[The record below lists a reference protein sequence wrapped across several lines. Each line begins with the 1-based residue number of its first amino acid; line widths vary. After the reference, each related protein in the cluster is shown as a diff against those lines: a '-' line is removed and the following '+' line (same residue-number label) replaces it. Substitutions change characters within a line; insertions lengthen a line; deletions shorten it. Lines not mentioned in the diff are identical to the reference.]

1 MTQFVDECRK
11 EWHHLGVPE
20 AVANE
25 MAADLEAD
33 LTEAHAD
40 GVAPEAVLG
49 NDFFDPKAFAAS
61 WATARGVVSRSPG
74 SPVGPVAPR
83 RMRFPSWTLAAGAVV
98 CAAVALLGLVIL
110 VGRRVG
116 SESVAA
122 AAVPRR
128 VLLRPSI
135 PFVGLHRVFVSQ
147 PAVAFVA
154 LGGVLFLAGLVGLG
168 VTLWFWRP
176 WSTRRRGSGLDQSA
190 GMPGYL

>member
-1 MTQFVDECRK
+1 MSNPFVDECRQ

-61 WATARGVVSRSPG
+61 WATARGVTSPG
-74 SPVGPVAPR
+74 PGVPQKI
-83 RMRFPSWTLAAGAVV
+83 RFRSWSLAAGAIA
-98 CAAVALLGLVIL
+98 CAAAAMLGLLIL

-116 SESVAA
+116 SESVAVA
-122 AAVPRR
+122 AIPRR
-128 VLLRPSI
+128 AFIRP
-135 PFVGLHRVFVSQ
+135 PFPGLFGGLHRVFVSQ
-147 PAVAFVA
+147 PPFALVA
-154 LGGVLFLAGLVGLG
+154 LGGALFLAGLVGLG

-176 WSTRRRGSGLDQSA
+176 WSTRRRGSPQLT
-190 GMPGYL
+190 